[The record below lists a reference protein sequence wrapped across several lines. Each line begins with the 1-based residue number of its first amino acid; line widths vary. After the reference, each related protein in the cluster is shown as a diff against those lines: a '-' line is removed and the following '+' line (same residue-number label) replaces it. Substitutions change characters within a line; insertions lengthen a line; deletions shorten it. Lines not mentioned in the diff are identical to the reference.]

1 MLSLR
6 VVLHKLYHYFT
17 IIILLQVSLD
27 IMLIAASVKHI
38 SLIRYSKPRLNG
50 VFVHAIVI
58 HTMLMLLNFGLKLKV
73 THYLGKISTDISW
86 VLS

>member
-58 HTMLMLLNFGLKLKV
+58 HTMLMLLSFGLKLKV